1 MDNDKIQA
9 LFQGRVVL
17 AYMKDDDPA
26 KAQFRSN
33 LGKLEEEYVK
43 ARFECPI
50 EECKCT
56 EDNEAIAILS
66 DAINESLKAFL
77 EQAEAEDKDRA
88 TRIVQLRKSALKHVV
103 SRLYATSALAA
114 MQQPKEN
121 QQSKENILSC

>member
-1 MDNDKIQA
+1 
-9 LFQGRVVL
+9 
-17 AYMKDDDPA
+17 MKDGDPA
-26 KAQFRSN
+26 KEQFKAK
-33 LGKLEEEYVK
+33 LGELEAEYVK
-43 ARFECPI
+43 ARFECPL

-66 DAINESLKAFL
+66 EAVNESLKAFL

-88 TRIVQLRKSALKHVV
+88 VRIVQLRKSALKYVV

-121 QQSKENILSC
+121 LQPKENGLSC

>member
-1 MDNDKIQA
+1 MYYISMDNDKIQA

-50 EECKCT
+50 EEC
-56 EDNEAIAILS
+56 
-66 DAINESLKAFL
+66 
-77 EQAEAEDKDRA
+77 
-88 TRIVQLRKSALKHVV
+88 
-103 SRLYATSALAA
+103 
-114 MQQPKEN
+114 
-121 QQSKENILSC
+121 

>member
-1 MDNDKIQA
+1 
-9 LFQGRVVL
+9 
-17 AYMKDDDPA
+17 MKDDDPA

-50 EECKCT
+50 EECQCT

-66 DAINESLKAFL
+66 EAVNESLKAFL

-114 MQQPKEN
+114 MQQTKE
-121 QQSKENILSC
+121 SGLSC